1 MANEVVAQ
9 AKQESAAQEQTRP
22 GRTFV
27 PNVDIRETADALWLW
42 ADVPG
47 VDEKSIDVRLEN
59 GRLSLEGRVSAAD
72 YENLSPVYTE
82 YNVGDF
88 VRSFRISD
96 AIDAER
102 VRAKVTDGVLEL
114 ELPKAASARPRR
126 IPVTSGS

>member
-1 MANEVVAQ
+1 MANEVVARP
-9 AKQESAAQEQTRP
+9 KRESGIQEQTRP

-27 PNVDIRETADALWLW
+27 PSVDIVETPEALWLW

-47 VDEKSIDVRLEN
+47 VDENSIEVRLEN
-59 GRLSLEGRVSAAD
+59 GRLSIEGRVAPGDYAD
-72 YENLSPVYTE
+72 LAPVYTE

-96 AIDAER
+96 AIDGER

-114 ELPKAASARPRR
+114 ELPKAESARPRR
-126 IPVTSGS
+126 IPISGA